1 MPVSSSNIFIFP
13 QTNRDN
19 RRGRET
25 PNNRTHKSKDLNHS
39 NPFLLAKEPGPP
51 TIHHHDHSKPCDPQ
65 EPEKS
70 YEELFPKLTKNGSST
85 TTTTTTTTA
94 AAGMNYKNAIKK
106 NNEEQIHHQKTI
118 PPVSKEKEQMPM
130 VSRINGNIFLKATP
144 VSNQTGSDYYNDDF
158 YNEYDDDDDDDD
170 DAYDAAHLHYYRD

>member
-51 TIHHHDHSKPCDPQ
+51 TIHDHDDSKPCNPQ

-85 TTTTTTTTA
+85 TTTTTAA

-106 NNEEQIHHQKTI
+106 NDEEQIHHQKTI

-130 VSRINGNIFLKATP
+130 VSRISGNIFLKATP
-144 VSNQTGSDYYNDDF
+144 VSNQTGSDYYNDEF
-158 YNEYDDDDDDDD
+158 YNDYDDDDDDDDD